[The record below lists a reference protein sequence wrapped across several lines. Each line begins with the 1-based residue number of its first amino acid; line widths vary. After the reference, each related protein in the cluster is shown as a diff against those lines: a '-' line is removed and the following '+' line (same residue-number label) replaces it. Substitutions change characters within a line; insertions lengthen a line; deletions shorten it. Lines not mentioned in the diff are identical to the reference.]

1 MINISPCNTFLEFKI
16 VNIFY
21 KHITQI
27 LSPLPPSNKIL
38 PVALYAHQ
46 QLLWFIPVLKLLLVI
61 IVIGEYKDTGFV
73 HL

>member
-1 MINISPCNTFLEFKI
+1 LKI

-27 LSPLPPSNKIL
+27 LSSPLSPPSNKML

-46 QLLWFIPVLKLLLVI
+46 QLLWFIPVFKLLLVI